1 MGSIN
6 SFDQAVQKI
15 LQNNYLKSILKTQKL
30 EILSQLSGISLG
42 ENFPKKIISFWKFK
56 FKYPRNCLW

>member
-6 SFDQAVQKI
+6 SFDQAVQKV

-30 EILSQLSGISLG
+30 EILSQLSAIS
-42 ENFPKKIISFWKFK
+42 
-56 FKYPRNCLW
+56 

>member
-42 ENFPKKIISFWKFK
+42 ENFPKKIISF
-56 FKYPRNCLW
+56 